1 MSSQLCRPCS
11 SLARGIAQKQIS
23 SCDHFNGALARHE
36 LTSSLAEEY
45 GLELVYKEPF
55 ANILAQEQESRDFG
69 GLLTKMGVLNY
80 QGESAMDADQ
90 WEAAS
95 RSWPCRPEHA

>member
-1 MSSQLCRPCS
+1 MQQPGQGDSAKADILVRSIP
-11 SLARGIAQKQIS
+11 
-23 SCDHFNGALARHE
+23 GALARHE

-69 GLLTKMGVLNY
+69 GLLTKMGVLNH

-95 RSWPCRPEHA
+95 KSLPCRLKHA